1 MTRFLVTAFLV
12 VSGVASAQGV
22 DPVLRFPV
30 LDHVADQVFVG
41 GAYYDTTVACPRWYN
56 GTAYTACAVDA
67 AGMSS
72 AISTATSGLATTSAL
87 NSAISGEVTAR
98 NAAISTATTGLAST
112 AALNA
117 AIAGEVTARNSAIST
132 ATAGLA
138 TTSSVN
144 SAIST
149 AVAPLATVASVTAEA
164 STRASADTTINAAI
178 AALQANTQLTCVSA
192 TLTGL
197 SIPLTGG
204 LSSVVNVT
212 VPNAPVGTACFVGG
226 ANRIPAG
233 ARPDVVVSTA
243 GTASVAFVG
252 GGGLL
257 SGVIAIANGTYRICC
272 AL

>member
-1 MTRFLVTAFLV
+1 M
-12 VSGVASAQGV
+12 VSGVASAQGI

-41 GAYYDTTVACPRWYN
+41 GAYYDTTVNCPRWYN

-67 AGMSS
+67 AGM
-72 AISTATSGLATTSAL
+72 
-87 NSAISGEVTAR
+87 
-98 NAAISTATTGLAST
+98 
-112 AALNA
+112 
-117 AIAGEVTARNSAIST
+117 NSAIST

-138 TTSSVN
+138 T
-144 SAIST
+144 A
-149 AVAPLATVASVTAEA
+149 ASVTAEA
-164 STRASADTTINAAI
+164 STRATADTALSAAV
-178 AALQANTQLTCVSA
+178 AALQANTQLTCVNA
-192 TLTGL
+192 ALTGL

-233 ARPDVVVSTA
+233 ARPDIVVSTA

>member
-1 MTRFLVTAFLV
+1 MTRFLIAAVLLV
-12 VSGVASAQGV
+12 SSVAGAQGV

-30 LDHVADQVFVG
+30 LDHTADQVFVG
-41 GAYYDTTVACPRWYN
+41 GAYYDTTVGCPRWYN
-56 GTAYTACAVDA
+56 GSVYTACAVDA

-72 AISTATSGLATTSAL
+72 AISTATSGLATSAAL
-87 NSAISGEVTAR
+87 SSAIAGEVTAR
-98 NAAISTATTGLAST
+98 NAAISTATS
-112 AALNA
+112 
-117 AIAGEVTARNSAIST
+117 
-132 ATAGLA
+132 GLA
-138 TTSSVN
+138 TSASVT
-144 SAIST
+144 SAIAAESAARTTAIGT
-149 AVAPLATVASVTAEA
+149 AVAPLATSASVTAEA
-164 STRASADTTINAAI
+164 TARASADTAINAAI
-178 AALQANTQLTCVSA
+178 AALQANTQLTCVNA

-212 VPNAPVGTACFVGG
+212 VPNAPAGTACFVGG

-233 ARPDVVVSTA
+233 ARPDIVVSTA

>member
-1 MTRFLVTAFLV
+1 MTRFLLTAVLLI
-12 VSGVASAQGV
+12 SSVASAQGV

-41 GAYYDTTVACPRWYN
+41 GAYYDTTVGCPRWYN
-56 GTAYTACAVDA
+56 GSVYTACAVDA

-72 AISTATSGLATTSAL
+72 AISTATSGLATSASVTSAIG
-87 NSAISGEVTAR
+87 A
-98 NAAISTATTGLAST
+98 
-112 AALNA
+112 
-117 AIAGEVTARNSAIST
+117 
-132 ATAGLA
+132 
-138 TTSSVN
+138 
-144 SAIST
+144 
-149 AVAPLATVASVTAEA
+149 AVAPLATAASVTAEA
-164 STRASADTTINAAI
+164 TARASADTTLSAAI
-178 AALQANTQLTCVSA
+178 AALQANTQLTCVNA

-212 VPNAPVGTACFVGG
+212 VPNAPAGTACFVGG
-226 ANRIPAG
+226 VNRIPAG

>member
-1 MTRFLVTAFLV
+1 MMRFIVAAFLV

-41 GAYYDTTVACPRWYN
+41 GAYYDTTVGCPRWYN

-72 AISTATSGLATTSAL
+72 AISSATSGLATTSAL
-87 NSAISGEVTAR
+87 NSAIATEVTAR
-98 NAAISTATTGLAST
+98 NAAISTATTGLATTTSVNS
-112 AALNA
+112 AIAA
-117 AIAGEVTARNSAIST
+117 AIAGEVTARNTAIST
-132 ATAGLA
+132 ATSALA
-138 TTSSVN
+138 T
-144 SAIST
+144 A
-149 AVAPLATVASVTAEA
+149 ASVTAEA
-164 STRASADTTINAAI
+164 GTRAAADTALNAAI
-178 AALQANTQLTCVSA
+178 AALQANVQLTCVNA

-197 SIPLTGG
+197 AIPLTGG

-212 VPNAPVGTACFVGG
+212 VPNAPVGTACMVGG

-233 ARPDVVVSTA
+233 ARPDVVVTTA

>member
-1 MTRFLVTAFLV
+1 MTRFLLAAVLLI
-12 VSGVASAQGV
+12 SSVASAQGV

-41 GAYYDTTVACPRWYN
+41 GAYYDTTVGCPRWYN
-56 GTAYTACAVDA
+56 GSVYTACAVDA

-72 AISTATSGLATTSAL
+72 AISTATSGLATSASVTSAIG
-87 NSAISGEVTAR
+87 A
-98 NAAISTATTGLAST
+98 
-112 AALNA
+112 
-117 AIAGEVTARNSAIST
+117 
-132 ATAGLA
+132 
-138 TTSSVN
+138 
-144 SAIST
+144 
-149 AVAPLATVASVTAEA
+149 AVAPLATAASVTAEA
-164 STRASADTTINAAI
+164 TARASADTTLSAAI
-178 AALQANTQLTCVSA
+178 AALQANTQLTCVNA

-212 VPNAPVGTACFVGG
+212 VPNAPAGTACFVGG
-226 ANRIPAG
+226 VNRIPAG

>member
-1 MTRFLVTAFLV
+1 MTRLLLAAAILIST
-12 VSGVASAQGV
+12 VAGAQGV

-41 GAYYDTTVACPRWYN
+41 GAYYDTTVGCPRWYN
-56 GTAYTACAVDA
+56 GSVYTACAVDA

-72 AISTATSGLATTSAL
+72 AISTATSGLATSASVTSAIG
-87 NSAISGEVTAR
+87 A
-98 NAAISTATTGLAST
+98 
-112 AALNA
+112 
-117 AIAGEVTARNSAIST
+117 
-132 ATAGLA
+132 
-138 TTSSVN
+138 
-144 SAIST
+144 
-149 AVAPLATVASVTAEA
+149 AVAPLATAASVTAEA
-164 STRASADTTINAAI
+164 TARASADTTLSAAI
-178 AALQANTQLTCVSA
+178 AALQANTQWVCVNA

-212 VPNAPVGTACFVGG
+212 VPNAPVGTACTVGG
-226 ANRIPAG
+226 VNRIPAG